1 MGGGE
6 QSANSGTVDGCSSG
20 SQINNS
26 EETFLQQN
34 CKTNKPGSNQQR
46 QSFSTGLNI
55 GTEHRPVQGCWA
67 DAVWRTDWH
76 KRTHTHTYYT
86 QTHTS
91 STQTHLPSL
100 LTRAVSHPRHHC
112 VRFEQ
117 FHSICFVCY
126 SLCFFPV
133 IDLRLKER
141 MLTFLLPDWGQASL
155 YTGSCVIRRH
165 YYLFFLIYFFYKM
178 HL

>member
-1 MGGGE
+1 MFNMGGGE

-34 CKTNKPGSNQQR
+34 CETNKPGSNQKR

-76 KRTHTHTYYT
+76 KRTHTHILHTNTHQLYT
-86 QTHTS
+86 DSFTFPFNEGCESPS
-91 STQTHLPSL
+91 SSLCQIWTVSLHLFCL
-100 LTRAVSHPRHHC
+100 LFPLFFPRH
-112 VRFEQ
+112 RFKIERKNANVYWLIEDRPVYIQ
-117 FHSICFVCY
+117 DHVWLEDIIT
-126 SLCFFPV
+126 FFFN
-133 IDLRLKER
+133 LL
-141 MLTFLLPDWGQASL
+141 FL
-155 YTGSCVIRRH
+155 
-165 YYLFFLIYFFYKM
+165 
-178 HL
+178 